1 MWRYST
7 IHSSHIHNVF
17 KVILNEFQNFYKKIY
32 NKKISSYEELLVVLD
47 EGSSKASLLKDRL
60 VELNKLYRKF
70 RQDKRNIM
78 FFVKRLQEILFEQKL
93 IFLINEYFSI
103 TLKAQNMKS
112 IIISND
118 FNVDN
123 YENTFI
129 LNMTYGEKPELENKR
144 N

>member
-1 MWRYST
+1 M
-7 IHSSHIHNVF
+7 
-17 KVILNEFQNFYKKIY
+17 NEFQNFYKKIY

-103 TLKAQNMKS
+103 TLKAQNIKS

-129 LNMTYGEKPELENKR
+129 LNMTYGEKIELENKR

>member
-1 MWRYST
+1 
-7 IHSSHIHNVF
+7 
-17 KVILNEFQNFYKKIY
+17 
-32 NKKISSYEELLVVLD
+32 
-47 EGSSKASLLKDRL
+47 
-60 VELNKLYRKF
+60 
-70 RQDKRNIM
+70 M

-103 TLKAQNMKS
+103 TLKAQNIKS

-129 LNMTYGEKPELENKR
+129 LNMTYGEKIELENKR

>member
-1 MWRYST
+1 
-7 IHSSHIHNVF
+7 
-17 KVILNEFQNFYKKIY
+17 
-32 NKKISSYEELLVVLD
+32 
-47 EGSSKASLLKDRL
+47 
-60 VELNKLYRKF
+60 
-70 RQDKRNIM
+70 M

-129 LNMTYGEKPELENKR
+129 LNMTYGEKLELENKR